1 MQLKFFGGTG
11 SVTGAN
17 FLMIFEEIA
26 KKVSIAVDCG
36 LVQGNEEAERINNE
50 PFPYDP
56 SSLDFLFVTHAH
68 IDHIGRIPK
77 LVKDGFKGRIIS
89 TPPTRDIAELLLED
103 MLGIMD
109 HASRKEGVL
118 PLYDK
123 QDVLK
128 ALSLWETLA
137 YHVPLELGMGI
148 SVLLKDS
155 GHILGSAMVEF
166 SKKGLPAIPP
176 HLGQTGVKILF
187 TGDLGNSPSLLLND
201 TEDIADANYIVMES
215 VYGDR
220 NHEPKD
226 DRKRQL
232 IQIIE
237 DTIKNKSLLIIPA
250 FSLERT
256 QVILYEMNEFFER
269 VGISQIPVFIDSPLA
284 TKITKVYEKYSS
296 YLNETVRE
304 QIANGDD
311 VFKFPRLKF
320 TVRPD
325 ESERIDMTPNPKIIL
340 AGSGMSNGGRVV
352 SHERDHISDPN
363 ATILFV
369 GYQAVGTLG
378 RQIQEGASKV
388 RIQGQ
393 EKKVKAKIASIEGY
407 SSHKDSDGLLSFVE
421 KAGESGVLEKVFVV
435 MGELKSSLFLVQKIK
450 DNLGVDAYH
459 PEYEEKIDLNF

>member
-1 MQLKFFGGTG
+1 MQLNFFGGTG

-17 FLMIFEEIA
+17 FLMNFEENG
-26 KKVSIAVDCG
+26 KKVSIVVDCG
-36 LVQGNEEAERINNE
+36 LVQGNEETEKINKD

-56 SSLDFLFVTHAH
+56 SSVDFLFVTHAH

-89 TPPTRDIAELLLED
+89 TLPTRDIAEPLLED

-109 HASRKEGVL
+109 LESRKEGVL
-118 PLYDK
+118 SLYDK
-123 QDVLK
+123 KDVEK
-128 ALSLWETLA
+128 TFSLWETLP
-137 YHVPLELGMGI
+137 YRTPLDLGMGI
-148 SVLLKDS
+148 NVSLKDS
-155 GHILGSAMVEF
+155 GHILGSAMIEF
-166 SKKGLPAIPP
+166 SKN
-176 HLGQTGVKILF
+176 TRKIVF

-201 TEDIADANYIVMES
+201 TEDITDANYIVMES

-226 DRKRQL
+226 ERRRKL
-232 IQIIE
+232 KQIIG

-256 QVILYEMNEFFER
+256 QVILYEMNEFFEQNNL
-269 VGISQIPVFIDSPLA
+269 SQIPVFIDSPLA
-284 TKITKVYEKYSS
+284 TKITKVYEKDSS

-304 QIANGDD
+304 QISDGDN

-320 TVRPD
+320 TIRPD
-325 ESERIDMTPNPKIIL
+325 ESERIDMTPNPKIII

-352 SHERDHISDPN
+352 NHERDHISDPN
-363 ATILFV
+363 AAILFV
-369 GYQAVGTLG
+369 GYQSVGSLG
-378 RQIQEGASKV
+378 RQIQDGAKEV
-388 RIQGQ
+388 TIHGQ
-393 EKKVKAKIASIEGY
+393 KMRVKAKIESIEGY

-421 KAGESGVLEKVFVV
+421 KASESGVLKKVFVV

-450 DNLGVDAYH
+450 DNLDVNAYH
-459 PEYEEKIDLNF
+459 PEYEEKIDLDF

>member
-1 MQLKFFGGTG
+1 MQLNFFGGTG

-17 FLMIFEEIA
+17 FLMNFEENE
-26 KKVSIAVDCG
+26 KKISIVVDCG
-36 LVQGNEEAERINNE
+36 LVQGSEETERINRD

-56 SSLDFLFVTHAH
+56 SSVDFLFVTHAH

-89 TPPTRDIAELLLED
+89 TLPTRDIAEPLLED

-109 HASRKEGVL
+109 LESRKEGVL
-118 PLYDK
+118 SLYDK
-123 QDVLK
+123 KDVEK
-128 ALSLWETLA
+128 TFSLWETLS
-137 YHVPLELGMGI
+137 YRTPLELGMGI
-148 SVLLKDS
+148 NVLFKDS
-155 GHILGSAMVEF
+155 GHILGSAMIEF
-166 SKKGLPAIPP
+166 SKN
-176 HLGQTGVKILF
+176 GQKIVF

-201 TEDIADANYIVMES
+201 TEDITDANYIVMES

-226 DRKRQL
+226 ERRRKL
-232 IQIIE
+232 KQIIE

-256 QVILYEMNEFFER
+256 QVILYEMNEFFEQNNL
-269 VGISQIPVFIDSPLA
+269 SQIPVFIDSPLA
-284 TKITKVYEKYSS
+284 TKITKVYEKDSS

-304 QIANGDD
+304 QILGGDN

-320 TVRPD
+320 TIRPD
-325 ESERIDMTPNPKIIL
+325 ESERIDMTPNPKIII

-352 SHERDHISDPN
+352 NHERDHISDPN
-363 ATILFV
+363 AVILFV
-369 GYQAVGTLG
+369 GYQSVGSLG
-378 RQIQEGASKV
+378 RQIQDGAKEV
-388 RIQGQ
+388 TIHGQ
-393 EKKVKAKIASIEGY
+393 KMRVKAKVESIEGY

-421 KAGESGVLEKVFVV
+421 KASESGVLKKVFVV

-450 DNLGVDAYH
+450 DNLDVDAYH
-459 PEYEEKIDLNF
+459 PEYEEKIDLDF